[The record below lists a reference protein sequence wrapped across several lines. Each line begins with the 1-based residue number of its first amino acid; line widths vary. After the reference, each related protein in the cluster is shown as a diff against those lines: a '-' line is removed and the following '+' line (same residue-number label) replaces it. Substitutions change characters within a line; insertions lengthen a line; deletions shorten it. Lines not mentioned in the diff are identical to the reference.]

1 MAPDLDD
8 DLIRAEAEAALRLHR
23 NGRRDEALSRAM
35 DLAIQHKRSSPL
47 ALNLSGDLNMAAHRR
62 NRRRGRGAA
71 ADDKALAERQAKF
84 AATCYKMSL
93 DAVPDCVETFAAYG
107 EALVGT
113 GMWKPAWDAF
123 MRAAAIAH
131 PADPAAH
138 RLGGYGRSAGLTRG
152 ERVEMAKARLR
163 RAIDCYSNARCEDAV
178 AEVLATVEHHG
189 AASAVHGAAK
199 LADRYPSSAR
209 AQCLPA
215 YVAVE
220 LARERRGGAAYP
232 ATAATP
238 RHKTLRRA
246 LATMDTAART
256 FDRSLVVALFRAKL
270 LACLHDYDAA
280 EAECRRALAVDNPDD
295 PAAHEIPLGS
305 AIGEEYDDMVSSL
318 RKQLCDLQKKLVLLA
333 VHDWASMESEKQSQI
348 LSVSIDE
355 LREHYSKIDQIAAN
369 TVSEA
374 RRFSKAHGSWCFWI
388 CPRSSGQCAG
398 KKFLDTASLLEHL
411 RNKHPDD
418 LWVNLK
424 SFLDTKLCGK
434 FKTENASQ
442 DGYSCHDE
450 VLQFQSIDGMIELV
464 LNLPPG
470 GMKSE
475 TLSEMRRRKCSE
487 LAEILDRIKKKLR
500 ACPKDLSSSEFDQV
514 RSEMQDLWLKFTELS
529 VFDYREA
536 VVPLARMYQWKEL
549 KKRISEDGSIIA
561 AWSID
566 DIFGDVPD
574 ASEEKNVSAEHASLD
589 EKVGHQTGEN
599 KVTNK
604 SDNLKA

>member
-1 MAPDLDD
+1 
-8 DLIRAEAEAALRLHR
+8 
-23 NGRRDEALSRAM
+23 
-35 DLAIQHKRSSPL
+35 
-47 ALNLSGDLNMAAHRR
+47 
-62 NRRRGRGAA
+62 
-71 ADDKALAERQAKF
+71 
-84 AATCYKMSL
+84 
-93 DAVPDCVETFAAYG
+93 
-107 EALVGT
+107 
-113 GMWKPAWDAF
+113 MWKPAWDAF

-318 RKQLCDLQKKLVLLA
+318 RKQLCDLQKKLVLTVL
-333 VHDWASMESEKQSQI
+333 ENGI
-348 LSVSIDE
+348 LRMP
-355 LREHYSKIDQIAAN
+355 LR
-369 TVSEA
+369 
-374 RRFSKAHGSWCFWI
+374 
-388 CPRSSGQCAG
+388 
-398 KKFLDTASLLEHL
+398 
-411 RNKHPDD
+411 
-418 LWVNLK
+418 
-424 SFLDTKLCGK
+424 
-434 FKTENASQ
+434 
-442 DGYSCHDE
+442 DGLSCHDE
-450 VLQFQSIDGMIELV
+450 SDTVTEHRWYDRAIVKPTSWWKEIRDPVRDDGW
-464 LNLPPG
+464 
-470 GMKSE
+470 
-475 TLSEMRRRKCSE
+475 RKCSE
-487 LAEILDRIKKKLR
+487 LIEILDRIKKKLR

-566 DIFGDVPD
+566 DIFGDVP
-574 ASEEKNVSAEHASLD
+574 AEHASLD
-589 EKVGHQTGEN
+589 EKVRHQTGEN